1 MLITPL
7 PPRCP
12 HPPSPPR
19 SLFEKDKLLF
29 AFLLA
34 SKLLIDRQRMEPAEL
49 RFLLTGGVAMGELPL
64 ANPDHSWISEKMWS
78 EICRV
83 SDLGEK

>member
-1 MLITPL
+1 MLTALL
-7 PPRCP
+7 PPPRALP
-12 HPPSPPR
+12 SSPPR

-64 ANPDHSWISEKMWS
+64 ANPDPSWISEKMWS

-83 SDLGEK
+83 SDLGDK